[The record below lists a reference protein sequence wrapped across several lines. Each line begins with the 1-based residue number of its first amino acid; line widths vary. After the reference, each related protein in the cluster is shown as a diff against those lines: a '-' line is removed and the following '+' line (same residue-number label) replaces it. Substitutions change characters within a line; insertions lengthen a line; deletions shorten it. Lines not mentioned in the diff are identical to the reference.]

1 MRRHILVALASAVLA
16 ACQPAASELTEEQRA
31 TIGESVVQLSA
42 EMQSAFDNENPEYF
56 SYFADWFTSSAVG
69 RRSIEMTR
77 SGTMQDYWPNITQT
91 SEAGETRTLV
101 LGPDI
106 VVLERA
112 QVNTVTDSTGNTTA
126 YDVRLS
132 ELWVRE
138 NDTWKALL
146 YRFETLGSRQ

>member
-1 MRRHILVALASAVLA
+1 MRRLIFVALASAVLT
-16 ACQPAASELTEEQRA
+16 ACQPATSELTEEQRA
-31 TIGESVVQLSA
+31 AIADSVVQVSA
-42 EMQSAFDNENPEYF
+42 EMQSAFDSENPEYF
-56 SYFADWFTSSAVG
+56 NYFADWVTSSSVG
-69 RRSIEMTR
+69 SRSIEMTR
-77 SGTMQDYWPNITQT
+77 SGTLQDYWPNFDQT

-138 NDTWKALL
+138 NDTWRALL
-146 YRFETLGSRQ
+146 YRFESLGPRQ